1 MRDLSNTFLDAD
13 DVGES
18 QTRRNERKRIL
29 RSDKQQ
35 EKHTHTCPTNGMKTN
50 WPEQLLGRFDDLVF
64 LVALNAASLWNG
76 IPPVDVSLSKPR
88 LLGSIYCRFLEIYA
102 DFDPFQKHHCLFHF
116 EAKLFSKFRCRH
128 CVAGVFPT
136 RQKIGNFV
144 GFLFCIKFVRFND
157 TIKLLFMQCV
167 LIGLEGVVTS
177 LLVFFPVSPLV
188 FNAAVPLYF
197 AAMTTTATTI
207 WGRFREVL

>member
-1 MRDLSNTFLDAD
+1 MAFRLSMSHFPNPDFLAVSIADSLKFTPTLIHSRNTTA
-13 DVGES
+13 S
-18 QTRRNERKRIL
+18 STL
-29 RSDKQQ
+29 R
-35 EKHTHTCPTNGMKTN
+35 PN
-50 WPEQLLGRFDDLVF
+50 F
-64 LVALNAASLWNG
+64 
-76 IPPVDVSLSKPR
+76 
-88 LLGSIYCRFLEIYA
+88 Y
-102 DFDPFQKHHCLFHF
+102 
-116 EAKLFSKFRCRH
+116 RH

-207 WGRFREVL
+207 WEDSERYYKNCAHIEKPSRGFVSYHREHRLVAGCWQTPHRFVVAVDIVDLDYSDWVFCRSRRSKEQW